1 MVSGKCG
8 SVVGKKADRRMAESC
23 ECGKM
28 VRLCLNG
35 PEARGGVKN
44 WREGT

>member
-1 MVSGKCG
+1 MEGG
-8 SVVGKKADRRMAESC
+8 

-28 VRLCLNG
+28 CLSG

-44 WREGT
+44 WREGTQVPKYVVS